1 MAGGLLGEVATI
13 LTDVRSPRETAADEA
28 GLPYTVT
35 PDDMALLDGRM
46 LYIGFVVGFASVAA
60 LLVFAAA
67 WKRHVETRYVTSTAA
82 RLVSIGFVVSAAG
95 LTLGY
100 GWKGALGNYLT
111 SEAGLFDERG
121 LFVYFML
128 TDFGPYIPWFG
139 TLLSMVGLGWM
150 AWRERTVSRVL
161 GTVAGLYA
169 AALFVAF
176 GLSGVPGL
184 AGPLGGFAVFGVS
197 LWLSVGS
204 SRVTLRHDPL
214 AVNADARRLAPVEA

>member
-1 MAGGLLGEVATI
+1 MSPHPSARRSPALHSPARRSPAPRPGRARLWPLWGVAGGLLGEVATI

-121 LFVYFML
+121 LFVY
-128 TDFGPYIPWFG
+128 T
-139 TLLSMVGLGWM
+139 
-150 AWRERTVSRVL
+150 
-161 GTVAGLYA
+161 
-169 AALFVAF
+169 
-176 GLSGVPGL
+176 
-184 AGPLGGFAVFGVS
+184 
-197 LWLSVGS
+197 GS
-204 SRVTLRHDPL
+204 
-214 AVNADARRLAPVEA
+214 ADC